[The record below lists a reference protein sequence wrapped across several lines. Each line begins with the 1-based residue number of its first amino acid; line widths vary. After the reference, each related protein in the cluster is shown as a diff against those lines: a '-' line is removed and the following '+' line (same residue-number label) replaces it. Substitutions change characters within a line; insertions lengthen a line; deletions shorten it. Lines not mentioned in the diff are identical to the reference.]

1 MTIHIDPHSDVVVVG
16 DGCALDAA
24 VIALVEKC
32 GHAASLMG
40 IRELGL
46 RRPRVV
52 LVRDEATLTR
62 AVGELCG
69 TAAVFVCLTRPS
81 GRSYRSHGGRVRW
94 LGGRDAAAELTKILH
109 KEVALAT
116 LVPGQVELTGR
127 EIEVVG
133 HYALGATRA
142 ATAAKFFIAG
152 DTVKTHFDRVK
163 GKYALAGRPVS
174 NKAQVLVAMMADG
187 WIAPIGDGN
196 AARGH
201 EVVAVGSAGQ
211 AA

>member
-32 GHAASLMG
+32 GHAAE
-40 IRELGL
+40 ILGMPDL
-46 RRPRVV
+46 AARTPRVV
-52 LVRDEATLTR
+52 LVRDEVTLAR
-62 AVGELCG
+62 AIGELCG
-69 TAAVFVCLTRPS
+69 KAVTFVCLARPA
-81 GRSYRSHGGRVRW
+81 GRSPGAPGGRICW
-94 LGGRDAAAELTKILH
+94 LRDRDAAAELGNILH

-116 LVPGQVELTGR
+116 PVPGQVELTHR
-127 EIEVVG
+127 EIQVVG

-196 AARGH
+196 AARAH
-201 EVVAVGSAGQ
+201 EVVAVVSAGQ